1 MCPVH
6 PKHSSLPQIE
16 THFLVPCFLVD
27 FNGVPLFNNA
37 LLGLDMPR
45 HPYRQF
51 FPHSIKHQNESFFAV
66 AAILTC
72 VLSTNKI
79 PISTNRNPFSYFFFL
94 ILYSRRAFGAGS
106 ARALLEVILST
117 LHLLPKP
124 RTFAVAM
131 LVCIL
136 ATHSTPPIS
145 RKKCCFSH
153 SLFLIDFNESPVFK
167 NAIWGPDLPGHPER

>member
-51 FPHSIKHQNESFFAV
+51 FPHSTKHQNESFFAV

-79 PISTNRNPFSYFFFL
+79 PISTNRNLFSYFFFL

-106 ARALLEVILST
+106 AWAPLKVILPT
-117 LHLLPKP
+117 IHQLLKR

-136 ATHSTPPIS
+136 TTHSTHPIH
-145 RKKCCFSH
+145 KKMLFFS
-153 SLFLIDFNESPVFK
+153 FLVFIDFNESLVFK
-167 NAIWGPDLPGHPER
+167 NEIWGPGLPGHPER